1 MKNKC
6 NGHNGEVRIPCDDCA
21 TPKEI
26 TGWDELDDLLSGWI
40 GENKIEEVKIVVQ
53 SQIASAVEARDDYWM
68 NQKANEHDNAIREA
82 ERKRISEAVKEMKSS
97 VEKAGIKKQWEVTDE
112 DRSSGSYNYIES
124 GFLGGYQTAKQDILS
139 IINPSKE

>member
-1 MKNKC
+1 MTKERKNEAIWNIFRESGVLMAVC
-6 NGHNGEVRIPCDDCA
+6 GDM
-21 TPKEI
+21 TSQ
-26 TGWDELDDLLSGWI
+26 DENELYD
-40 GENKIEEVKIVVQ
+40 E
-53 SQIASAVEARDDYWM
+53 IASAVEARDDYWM

>member
-1 MKNKC
+1 M
-6 NGHNGEVRIPCDDCA
+6 
-21 TPKEI
+21 TKEI
-26 TGWDELDDLLSGWI
+26 TGWEESF
-40 GENKIEEVKIVVQ
+40 NKEFEVSKGPGRFHERETFPCEGGYCSTDVSEIK
-53 SQIASAVEARDDYWM
+53 SFISRAIASAVEAR
-68 NQKANEHDNAIREA
+68 ERE
-82 ERKRISEAVKEMKSS
+82 ISEAVEEMKAS

>member
-1 MKNKC
+1 MTTPQNSEVWEESFNKEF
-6 NGHNGEVRIPCDDCA
+6 GVSKGPGRLYEDETFPCEGGYCETSVYDIKA
-21 TPKEI
+21 FISKA
-26 TGWDELDDLLSGWI
+26 
-40 GENKIEEVKIVVQ
+40 
-53 SQIASAVEARDDYWM
+53 IASAVEAR
-68 NQKANEHDNAIREA
+68 ERE
-82 ERKRISEAVKEMKSS
+82 ISEAVKEMKSS